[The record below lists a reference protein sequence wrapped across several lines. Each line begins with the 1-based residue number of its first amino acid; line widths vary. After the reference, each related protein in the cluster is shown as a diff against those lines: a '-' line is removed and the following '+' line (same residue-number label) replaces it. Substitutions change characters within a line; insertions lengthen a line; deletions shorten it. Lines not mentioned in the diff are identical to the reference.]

1 MNDFRETTYLSEIL
15 EKSNLEPV
23 IIFKHSSTCA
33 SSARIY
39 DKLEKWAEEEKISMP
54 IFIIIVQKYPAL
66 SEKIARL
73 FDIRH
78 ESPQILI
85 LNKQKVIYTA
95 HHDNIAIKD
104 FIFQ

>member
-1 MNDFRETTYLSEIL
+1 MNFRETTHLSEIL
-15 EKSNLEPV
+15 EESDLEPV
-23 IIFKHSSTCA
+23 IILKHSSTCP

-39 DKLEKWAEEEKISMP
+39 DKLKRWAEEEKISMP
-54 IFIIIVQKYPAL
+54 IFIITVQKYPAL

-85 LNKQKVIYTA
+85 LNKQKVTYTA
-95 HHDNIAIKD
+95 HHDNIATEN
-104 FIFQ
+104 FVFQ